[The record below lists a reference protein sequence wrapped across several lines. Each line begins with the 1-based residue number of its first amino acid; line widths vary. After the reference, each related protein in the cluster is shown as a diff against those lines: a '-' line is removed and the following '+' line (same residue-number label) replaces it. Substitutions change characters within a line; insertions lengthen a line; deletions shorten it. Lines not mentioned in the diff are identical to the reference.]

1 MNKILSTVFLTTI
14 TSTGTLCSLLAG
26 NSLAEKKSHPNVILI
41 LTDDQGYGDIAAHGN
56 PVLKTPE
63 INKLWQQSVRFTD
76 FHVAPMCSPTRGQ
89 LMTGMDAMRN
99 GATAVCQGRSMVRS
113 DIKIMPQFFA
123 EAGYATGM
131 FGKWHLGDSYPYLP
145 NFRGFQEVIS
155 FRAWGITSLADY
167 WGNSYFDPVLMHNG
181 VDTKYNGYSTDIF
194 FKEAMTW
201 IEKCK
206 TEKKPFFAYIP
217 TNTPHVPEVVA
228 KRYSDQYQGTYQD
241 KPIPH
246 EFYGMIANIDEN
258 IGKLEAF
265 LREKGLRDNTILIFM
280 SDNGTQSGNAQ
291 AIFNAGMRDRKTSV
305 YEGGHRVP
313 LFVRW
318 VDGKLRHGTD
328 IAELTQ
334 VQDLLP
340 TLIELCNLNT
350 GQNNFDGA
358 SLAGLL
364 TGNRKKLN
372 DRMCVVQYRVSGA
385 EWDPAVVMCDKW
397 RLVNGK
403 ELFNIKNDP
412 GQQENVIEIF
422 PEVVRKMLAH
432 YDNWYKKVKPE
443 FDRDRFIIVG
453 SKEAN
458 PVSLY
463 ANDWKGDYCDNLGGL
478 ISCNSKG
485 YWDVIVGQA
494 GSYEIELRR
503 WPEESRKKLIE
514 PFDNSLSMKKSAR
527 PIAKAQL
534 LIQDI
539 DQTIETKPE
548 ETVARFVVQ
557 LKDGKTKL
565 TTNLM
570 DVDGKSLASAMY
582 VKVKRIN

>member
-1 MNKILSTVFLTTI
+1 MTTRFI
-14 TSTGTLCSLLAG
+14 TSLIPLFLLFG
-26 NSLAEKKSHPNVILI
+26 PSVLAQKKNPNVIII
-41 LTDDQGYGDIAAHGN
+41 LTDDQGYGDVQSHGN
-56 PVLKTPE
+56 PVLKTS
-63 INKLWQQSVRFTD
+63 NLDKLRAESVRFTD

-89 LMTGMDAMRN
+89 LMTGKDAMRN

-113 DIKIMPQFFA
+113 DIKLMPKFFA
-123 EAGYATGM
+123 EAGYATGL

-194 FKEAMTW
+194 FKEVMTW
-201 IEKCK
+201 IEKCTIK
-206 TEKKPFFAYIP
+206 KKPFFAYIP
-217 TNTPHVPEVVA
+217 TNTPHIPEIVA
-228 KRYSDQYQGTYQD
+228 KRYSDQYQGTFHG
-241 KPIPH
+241 KPIPY

-265 LREKGLRDNTILIFM
+265 LKEKGLRDNTILIFM
-280 SDNGTQSGNAQ
+280 SDNGTQNGEAQ
-291 AIFNAGMRDRKTSV
+291 SVFNAGMRDRKTSV

-318 VDGKLRHGTD
+318 VDGKLQHGTN

-340 TLIELCNLNT
+340 TLIELCNLNS
-350 GQNNFDGA
+350 GRNKFDGT
-358 SLAGLL
+358 SLARLL
-364 TGNRKKLN
+364 KGQQKKLN
-372 DRMCVVQYRVSGA
+372 DRMCVVQYKVSGA
-385 EWDPAVVMCDKW
+385 KWDPALVMWNKW

-412 GQQENVIEIF
+412 GQQENSIKKF
-422 PEVVRKMLAH
+422 PAVARKMLAH

-463 ANDWKGDYCDNLGGL
+463 ANDWNGDYCDNLGGL
-478 ISCNSKG
+478 ISCKSKG
-485 YWDVIVGQA
+485 NWNLIVGRA

-503 WPEESRKKLIE
+503 WSEESLKTLTE
-514 PFDNSLSMKKSAR
+514 PFDNSLNMQKSAR

-539 DQTIETKPE
+539 DQTIDTKPE
-548 ETVARFVVQ
+548 ATVARFVVQ
-557 LKDGKTKL
+557 LKAGKTKL
-565 TTNLM
+565 TTNLV
-570 DVDGKSLASAMY
+570 DKDGKLLANAMY